1 MIFPSTYVDLSQC
14 CDLEYPYIFFASLPD
29 WITFVEGE
37 DSVEFPG
44 RRNLDYTFKSF
55 DLENRNINKDALVL
69 SKLSDDKVTINN
81 PDLVAE
87 VLKPVYDKMLAS
99 YQTYRVIAIS
109 YKSQELA
116 VMMRLL
122 LN

>member
-1 MIFPSTYVDLSQC
+1 MIFPSIYVDLSQGT
-14 CDLEYPYIFFASLPD
+14 DLEYPYIFFASLPD
-29 WITFVEGE
+29 WIAFVDGE
-37 DSVEFPG
+37 DGVEFPG

-55 DLENRNINKDALVL
+55 MVDNQSSNKDITVL
-69 SKLSDDKVTINN
+69 SGLSDDKVTIID
-81 PDLVAE
+81 PKLVAE
-87 VLKPVYDKMLAS
+87 NLKRVYDKMIS

>member
-1 MIFPSTYVDLSQC
+1 MIFPSTYVDLSQST
-14 CDLEYPYIFFASLPD
+14 DLEYPYIFFATMRD
-29 WITFVEGE
+29 WIVFVGGG
-37 DSVEFPG
+37 DGVEFPG
-44 RRNLDYTFKSF
+44 RRNLDYTLKSF
-55 DLENRNINKDALVL
+55 EVDNHSSNKDALVL

-81 PDLVAE
+81 PKLVAE
-87 VLKPVYDKMLAS
+87 VLKPVYDKMLS

-122 LN
+122 SN